1 MLHNRKIAKRYA
13 KAFAHEKMSEQ
24 EIDSLIDEL
33 KSFIFALESDNKI
46 KEYFESPVNSKVSKS
61 KVMRDLS
68 GKIGFSDNIVS
79 LIEIL
84 IKKDRMNLLQDVF
97 DELMKNSD
105 RIHNRIRV
113 NLTTAYEPSAD
124 DIEKISKKV
133 SDFFGCSAI
142 VNHTVDKSIVGGIVI
157 EGDGK
162 KIDMSIKGQLE
173 KAFSE

>member
-13 KAFAHEKMSEQ
+13 KAFAHEKMSERD
-24 EIDSLIDEL
+24 IDSLTGEL
-33 KSFIFALESDNKI
+33 KSFIFALESDIKI
-46 KEYFESPVNSKVSKS
+46 KEYFESPVNSKDSKS

-79 LIEIL
+79 LIEVL
-84 IKKDRMNLLQDVF
+84 IKKDRMNLLHDVY

-105 RIHNRIRV
+105 RIHKRIRV
-113 NLTTAYEPSAD
+113 KLTTAYEPSVD

-133 SDFFGCSAI
+133 SDYFGRNAI
-142 VNHTVDKSIVGGIVI
+142 VDRSIDESIIGGIVL

-162 KIDMSIKGQLE
+162 MIDMSIKGQL
-173 KAFSE
+173 KRAFS